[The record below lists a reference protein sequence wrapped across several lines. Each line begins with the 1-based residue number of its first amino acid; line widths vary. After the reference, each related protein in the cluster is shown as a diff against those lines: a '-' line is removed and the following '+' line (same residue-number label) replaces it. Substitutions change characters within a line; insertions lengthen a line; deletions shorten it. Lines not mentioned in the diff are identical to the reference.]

1 MIAAWLSKAAAP
13 LLIAG
18 AMLLAAAG
26 LGWLTLKTI
35 DDMVDTAASDARAE
49 RDHYWR
55 AQIEQSNAIAQ
66 KAIADALKN
75 TMAAQDAARD
85 QVAAAEA
92 RATQLE
98 TENAALP
105 DNGRC
110 GLGRDRVRLL
120 NKR

>member
-1 MIAAWLSKAAAP
+1 MIPTWLSKVAAP
-13 LLIAG
+13 LLIASAVTVAVVG
-18 AMLLAAAG
+18 LVWLVIKTVDGMVDKAAAG
-26 LGWLTLKTI
+26 
-35 DDMVDTAASDARAE
+35 ARTE

-55 AQIEQSNAIAQ
+55 AQIEQSNAVAQ
-66 KAIADALKN
+66 KAIAEALRT
-75 TMAAQDAARD
+75 TMAVQDAARD

-92 RATQLE
+92 RAAQLE

-105 DNGRC
+105 DDGRC

>member
-1 MIAAWLSKAAAP
+1 MITAWLSKAVMP

-26 LGWLTLKTI
+26 VGWLILRTI
-35 DDMVDTAASDARAE
+35 DDMVDKAATAARTE

-55 AQIEQSNAIAQ
+55 AQIEQQNAIAQ
-66 KAIADALKN
+66 KAIAETLKE
-75 TMAAQDAARD
+75 TMAAQEAARD

-92 RATQLE
+92 RADQLE

-105 DNGRC
+105 DDGRC

-120 NKR
+120 NRR